1 MIEAKLSVMI
11 LDGAI
16 SGILHQRT
24 RSIQLFDKHH
34 TDPTYPS
41 SPPSL
46 HYTLPYL
53 QKYTHACRYASALS
67 VIQQMNTVVGALFA
81 KAQTIAN

>member
-16 SGILHQRT
+16 SGILHQQT

-46 HYTLPYL
+46 HHTLPYI
-53 QKYTHACRYASALS
+53 HACRYASALS